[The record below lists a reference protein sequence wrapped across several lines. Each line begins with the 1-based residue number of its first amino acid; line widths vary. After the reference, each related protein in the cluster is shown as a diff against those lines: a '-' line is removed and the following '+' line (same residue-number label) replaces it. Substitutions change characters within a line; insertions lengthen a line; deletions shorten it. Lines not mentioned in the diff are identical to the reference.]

1 MNDKKYFSAQGDA
14 AGRLNAD
21 DAPFSIGQ
29 NEWVNRV
36 NCRIGSTDKGYTG
49 NDESI
54 GGTIKKGAKNIF
66 YTFMGSVTDT
76 VSRNIIQFY
85 KHNVTPDSD
94 KIMVYSFDDDTDYT
108 CVFGYQVTGG
118 LNFNADYPIHSLE
131 VVGDIVYWTDNYNQ
145 PKKINYK
152 AGIKLNHPSY
162 DTDVVAYTAPIE
174 AGVLHIIRE
183 PPFCSPSISKITQP
197 TILVNNVA
205 DFAGQFAWRY
215 IFRDGEVSVLSPI
228 STFVN
233 YNRSFQTEN
242 TIRIVA
248 VDITGTPV
256 HINQDVQQVDFCVR
270 YGNSGSFFV
279 INSWNKNI
287 AAQAAQIANHNANI
301 AALSYNFY
309 NDKIGI
315 ALDQAYSVKPFDSV
329 PLYSETLSVALSRL
343 HLCNNTESFDSPIL
357 SSLTYSLDSVTNN
370 NDALVFKNGA
380 DYRIGILFRDRFKRV
395 IGNVFTN
402 ESMRVQIPDRTYS
415 YSTYIRSIIW
425 DIIGGVTAPAEI
437 PVDAYYY
444 EIVMTKNLRTRF
456 FVEARGRIKY
466 AIKNA
471 TTGEITY
478 QHLYSSTAFGVALSL
493 TQLTSEGLGYQYDAA
508 SGDIARICRAS
519 TAGIVS
525 LKVKAQDA
533 NYAIVDLYDFG
544 PASGNFI
551 FEIYTP
557 YKEIGND
564 PFFTVGKTYAI
575 NNPTESNRDY
585 SATGV
590 YLTGDTY
597 LYTRSADNGDP
608 YRAENMAVINK
619 YWKEWLG
626 NWGEVNIYLPSK
638 QVVKQTADRWSNVLV
653 EGTDTNGMSSFDA
666 LDEKILPM
674 DLGAVRKL
682 QLTSKVQE
690 QGNVM
695 LAIGEQGTASLY
707 LGEVQVVDA
716 DRNAFLAS
724 SPNVI
729 GTVNVLKGDFGTT
742 MPTSVI
748 EYRGNVWWVD
758 INNGR
763 VIQYS
768 TNGLFPI
775 SNFKMTRFWKNWCIK
790 FLSLTS
796 AEIEALGSR
805 PFIYSAVDPSHDEL
819 LFSIP
824 KLSAIPPKGYMP
836 DYPSMIYPFDILDY
850 QDKTMVYDLKESRWM
865 GSYEF
870 TPQGFSIL
878 QNELFS
884 YNNGQLYLHN
894 QYDRQCYF
902 YDTQY
907 TAKIMFV
914 SNVGAG
920 LPKVYNNITTQ
931 SNLVPTFVYFYNYYP
946 VQQSSD
952 LVDFSFRNIEGNFVA
967 NILRNKLVPTE
978 TGFNTNG
985 LLTGEVMRNIAMFVM
1000 IEFSPT
1006 GSNVMQ
1012 LKFVDIGL
1020 KESIGNTT
1028 IKV

>member
-36 NCRIGSTDKGYTG
+36 NSRIGSTDKGFTG

-66 YTFMGSVTDT
+66 YTFMGAVTDT
-76 VSRNIIQFY
+76 VNRNIIQFY
-85 KHNVTPDSD
+85 KHNVTPNSD

-118 LNFNADYPIHSLE
+118 LNFSSDHPIHSLE

-162 DTDVVAYTAPIE
+162 DTDVVAYTDPIE
-174 AGVLHIIRE
+174 PGVLHIIRE
-183 PPFCSPSISKITQP
+183 PPFCSPSVQKITQP
-197 TILVNNVA
+197 SILVNNVA

-228 STFVN
+228 SVFLN

-242 TIRIVA
+242 TIRVVA

-270 YGNSGSFFV
+270 YGNSGGFFV

-315 ALDQAYSVKPFDSV
+315 ALDQSYSVKPFDSV
-329 PLYSETLSVALSRL
+329 PIYSETLSVALSRL

-357 SSLTYSLDSVTNN
+357 SSLTYTLNSLTNT

-380 DYRIGILFRDRFKRV
+380 DRRIGIIFRDRFKRI

-415 YSTYIRSIIW
+415 YGTYISTVTWNVIA
-425 DIIGGVTAPAEI
+425 GVTAPAEI

-456 FVEARGRIKY
+456 FVEARGGIQY

-471 TTGEITY
+471 VTGEITY
-478 QHLYSSTAFGVALSL
+478 QPLYLSTAFGVALSL
-493 TQLTSEGLGYQYDAA
+493 TELTAAGMGYQYDPS

-519 TAGIVS
+519 ASGIVS

-544 PASGNFI
+544 AASGNFI

-564 PFFTVGKTYAI
+564 PFFTVGQTYAI
-575 NNPTESNRDY
+575 NNPTQSNRDY
-585 SATGV
+585 SATGIP
-590 YLTGDTY
+590 LTGDTY

-608 YRAENMAVINK
+608 YRAENMASTDK

-638 QVVKQTADRWSNVLV
+638 QVVKQTADRWSNVLI

-707 LGEVQVVDA
+707 LGEVQVVGA

-729 GTVNVLKGDFGTT
+729 GTVNVLKGDFGTS

-748 EYRGNVWWVD
+748 EYRGSVWWID

-763 VIQYS
+763 VIQYAS
-768 TNGLFPI
+768 NGLFPI
-775 SNFKMTRFWKNWCIK
+775 SSFKMTRFWKNWCVK

-824 KLSAIPPKGYMP
+824 KLSTIPPKGYLP
-836 DYPSMIYPFDILDY
+836 DYPSTIYPFDILDY
-850 QDKTMVYDLKESRWM
+850 QAKTIVYDLKESRWM
-865 GSYEF
+865 GSYSF
-870 TPQGFSIL
+870 TPEGFSIL
-878 QNELFS
+878 QNELYS
-884 YNNGQLYLHN
+884 YNDGQLYLHN

-907 TAKIMFV
+907 TAKIMFT
-914 SNVGAG
+914 SNAGAG
-920 LPKVYNNITTQ
+920 QPKVYNNITSE
-931 SNLVPTFVYFYNYYP
+931 SNLVPTFVYFYNDYP
-946 VQQSSD
+946 IQQSSD
-952 LVDFSFRNIEGNFVA
+952 LVDFSFRNVEGNFVA
-967 NILRNKLVPTE
+967 NILRNKLVPTAGGY
-978 TGFNTNG
+978 TTDG
-985 LLTGEVMRNIAMFVM
+985 LLTGQVMRNIAMLVM

-1020 KESIGNTT
+1020 RESIGNTT